1 VGGRTKTHPG
11 IQGSGRR
18 GLHESSARD
27 QAHAA
32 AALSQGCVEA
42 MKGAQPHQSGTL
54 KRGPWPNRGL
64 APGRRLRMP
73 NPDALSSEAPRITRL
88 PLATFFRPSSQGP
101 DSKRLC
107 PICTTTTR
115 PLAIGAST
123 QLTRTKEAISGR
135 RKAPANDI
143 FESSPRSPWWLVQNY
158 LSLQYTRGPA
168 SYESHFE
175 GPGCLIWGC
184 KSKES

>member
-73 NPDALSSEAPRITRL
+73 NPDVLSSEAPRITRL

-123 QLTRTKEAISGR
+123 QLTRTKEAHLSATESPCKRHLRIVTKVSVVACS
-135 RKAPANDI
+135 KLSQPA
-143 FESSPRSPWWLVQNY
+143 VYQ
-158 LSLQYTRGPA
+158 
-168 SYESHFE
+168 
-175 GPGCLIWGC
+175 GPGLIR
-184 KSKES
+184 KSFRGAGPPHLGMQV